1 MRSPVA
7 GIVALLALLVIL
19 IVGYS
24 SVFTVDM
31 TEQALVVRL
40 GEPVRVVTD
49 PGLLAPA
56 LDHFGFPLIETQVL
70 LRKQSDDATERHLD
84 RYLTDLYRRGF

>member
-1 MRSPVA
+1 MISLQDRLWNDFFAIA
-7 GIVALLALLVIL
+7 GIAP
-19 IVGYS
+19 
-24 SVFTVDM
+24 
-31 TEQALVVRL
+31 VRL
-40 GEPVRVVTD
+40 CYEDVVTD